1 MKMTM
6 MARLVAMLGSA
17 LFATVTTAGLAAWM
31 AVSAERASPE
41 FAAASKAA
49 PRIAAKL
56 VSAKLVSAKLER
68 GFANPVL

>member
-31 AVSAERASPE
+31 AVSAEQASPD
-41 FAAASKAA
+41 FAAASKVA
-49 PRIAAKL
+49 PQVAPKL
-56 VSAKLVSAKLER
+56 VSAALVHGASRFLAPD
-68 GFANPVL
+68 A